1 MANSMGSQCTIQFPR
16 PHAHHKPTMRAFLR
30 HSAIATRVSKPLT
43 TRSFSASWD
52 KPFPSILITK
62 DGITAQGS
70 FAESQAKYL
79 KPDLAAVGELDT
91 LLAKKQLGIV
101 AHFYM
106 DPELQ
111 VYLCPINFHDGVLSQ
126 LKWPHTLIA
135 DSLAMGE
142 AAAVMAKNGAKAIAC
157 LGVDFMSESVRA
169 NLDSNGYHD
178 VPVYRL
184 SKKKIGCSLAES
196 AEKQAYLAY
205 LTNAAK
211 TPNSLHVVYINTSLK
226 SKAWA
231 HHIIPT
237 ITCTSSNVVQTILQA
252 AAQVP
257 DVSIFYGPDTY
268 MGENLEQM
276 FQNIATLPDDQ
287 IREIHPAHT
296 QATYTLFDAI
306 GWTGRIKSLLS
317 RFDYFKEGNCVV
329 HHMFGDKVT
338 KRVRSDYA
346 DVYTTAHFEVPG
358 EMFTLAM
365 EAQNDG
371 RGVVGSTSNI
381 LNFIKDKTAAALDA
395 GSNER
400 LRFILGTE
408 VCAYST
414 RRAGMITSIATS
426 VQAALAKGTSSA
438 TTPQVEIIF
447 PVAADAIA
455 TEGDNVVP
463 GVQGGEGCSSA
474 GGCATCPFMKMN
486 DLDALFDVAEG
497 VDLSTVCCD
506 TDPLAAH
513 HPQSYSERINNK
525 SISEIGVVPI
535 LHMRAYMHGKKL
547 SDQLVQDVA
556 TRTPLAGCPE
566 ARST

>member
-1 MANSMGSQCTIQFPR
+1 
-16 PHAHHKPTMRAFLR
+16 MRAFLR
-30 HSAIATRVSKPLT
+30 HSAVATRVSKPLT

-111 VYLCPINFHDGVLSQ
+111 GVLSQ

-287 IREIHPAHT
+287 IRKIHPAHT
-296 QATYTLFDAI
+296 QAT
-306 GWTGRIKSLLS
+306 IKSLLS

-414 RRAGMITSIATS
+414 RRVARFNYRGSCRDMCLGWHDYIDCHERPSR
-426 VQAALAKGTSSA
+426 VGKGH
-438 TTPQVEIIF
+438 
-447 PVAADAIA
+447 
-455 TEGDNVVP
+455 VVRDHAP
-463 GVQGGEGCSSA
+463 SGNHLPRRGR
-474 GGCATCPFMKMN
+474 
-486 DLDALFDVAEG
+486 
-497 VDLSTVCCD
+497 CD
-506 TDPLAAH
+506 CHRRRQRGP
-513 HPQSYSERINNK
+513 
-525 SISEIGVVPI
+525 
-535 LHMRAYMHGKKL
+535 
-547 SDQLVQDVA
+547 
-556 TRTPLAGCPE
+556 GCPRRRRLFVRRGMRHVSVYE
-566 ARST
+566 DERPGRTV

>member
-1 MANSMGSQCTIQFPR
+1 MNAAVRKSL
-16 PHAHHKPTMRAFLR
+16 RALPAAARR
-30 HSAIATRVSKPLT
+30 H
-43 TRSFSASWD
+43 FSAQWD

-62 DGITAQGS
+62 DAITAQGS
-70 FAESQAKYL
+70 FAEAQANYL
-79 KPDLAAVGELDT
+79 KPNPGAVKDLDAI
-91 LLAKKQLGIV
+91 LAQKKLGIV

-111 VYLCPINFHDGVLSQ
+111 GVLSS

-169 NLDSNGYHD
+169 NLDSNGFHSI
-178 VPVYRL
+178 PVYRL

-205 LTNAAK
+205 LKKAAE

-237 ITCTSSNVVQTILQA
+237 ITCTSSNVVQTILQSF
-252 AAQVP
+252 AQVP
-257 DVSIFYGPDTY
+257 GLSIFYGPDTY

-276 FQNIATLPDDQ
+276 FQHIATLPDDK
-287 IREIHPAHT
+287 IREIHPAHNQKT
-296 QATYTLFDAI
+296 I
-306 GWTGRIKSLLS
+306 RELLS

-338 KRVRSDYA
+338 KRVRDEYS

-365 EAQNDG
+365 EAQNEG

-381 LNFIKDKTAAALDA
+381 LNFIKDKTKQALDA
-395 GSNER
+395 GSNEK
-400 LRFILGTE
+400 LRFVLGTE
-408 VCAYST
+408 
-414 RRAGMITSIATS
+414 AGMITSIVNG
-426 VQAALAKGTSSA
+426 VQATLAKGSSS
-438 TTPQVEIIF
+438 PQVEIIF
-447 PVAADAIA
+447 PVAADAVA
-455 TEGDNVVP
+455 TEGETLVP

-497 VDLSTVCCD
+497 IDLTKS

-513 HPQSYSERINNK
+513 HPQTYSERVNGK
-525 SISEIGVVPI
+525 GISEIGVVPI
-535 LHMRAYMHGKKL
+535 LHMRSFMQNQKL
-547 SDQLVQDVA
+547 SDKLVDDIA
-556 TRTPLAGCPE
+556 SRTPDAGCPE
-566 ARST
+566 SR

>member
-1 MANSMGSQCTIQFPR
+1 MR
-16 PHAHHKPTMRAFLR
+16 PFFRHATV
-30 HSAIATRVSKPLT
+30 ATRASKTMT

-79 KPDLAAVGELDT
+79 TPDLAAVGELDA

-111 VYLCPINFHDGVLSQ
+111 GVLSK

-142 AAAVMAKNGAKAIAC
+142 AAAKMAKNGAKAIAC

-169 NLDSNGYHD
+169 NLDSNGYHNI
-178 VPVYRL
+178 PVYRL

-205 LTNAAK
+205 LAHAAK
-211 TPNSLHVVYINTSLK
+211 TPHSLHVVYINTSLK

-231 HHIIPT
+231 HNMIPT

-257 DVSIFYGPDTY
+257 DISIFYGPDTY

-276 FQNIATLPDDQ
+276 FHHMATMPDEQ

-296 QATYTLFDAI
+296 QAT
-306 GWTGRIKSLLS
+306 IKSLLT

-338 KRVRSDYA
+338 KRVRDEYA
-346 DVYTTAHFEVPG
+346 DVYMTAHFEVPG

-365 EAQNDG
+365 EAQARG

-381 LNFIKDKTAAALDA
+381 LNFIKAKTAEALKA

-408 VCAYST
+408 V
-414 RRAGMITSIATS
+414 RRRAAWMALTATTQAGMITSIATS
-426 VQAALAKGTSSA
+426 VQAALADGKSAA

-447 PVAADAIA
+447 PVAADAVA
-455 TEGDNVVP
+455 TEGDNLVP

-497 VDLSTVCCD
+497 IDLTKD
-506 TDPLAAH
+506 PDPLAAH
-513 HPQSYSERINNK
+513 HPQTYSERIHTK
-525 SISEIGVVPI
+525 SISAIGVVPI
-535 LHMRAYMHGKKL
+535 LHMRSFMEHGKL
-547 SDQLVQDVA
+547 SEALVEDVA
-556 TRTPLAGCPE
+556 TRAPAAGCPE
-566 ARST
+566 AR

>member
-1 MANSMGSQCTIQFPR
+1 MLTALRVPRRAVARARMMSSQ
-16 PHAHHKPTMRAFLR
+16 
-30 HSAIATRVSKPLT
+30 
-43 TRSFSASWD
+43 WE
-52 KPFPSILITK
+52 KPFPSILISK
-62 DGITAQGS
+62 DVVSAQGS
-70 FAESQAKYL
+70 FAEAQANYL
-79 KPDLAAVGELDT
+79 KPNMDAVKELDA
-91 LLAKKQLGIV
+91 LLEKKKLGIV

-111 VYLCPINFHDGVLSQ
+111 GVLSS

-142 AAAVMAKNGAKAIAC
+142 AAAVMAKNGAKAVAC

-196 AEKQAYLAY
+196 AEKAAYMAY
-205 LTNAAK
+205 LTKAAE

-231 HHIIPT
+231 HNIIPT

-252 AAQVP
+252 DAQVP
-257 DVSIFYGPDTY
+257 GLNIWYGPDTY

-276 FQNIATLPDDQ
+276 FRHLVTLPDDKIAQ
-287 IREIHPAHT
+287 IHPKHT
-296 QATYTLFDAI
+296 QKTIA
-306 GWTGRIKSLLS
+306 SLLE

-338 KRVRSDYA
+338 QRVRDEYG
-346 DVYTTAHFEVPG
+346 DVYQTAHFEVPG

-365 EAQNDG
+365 EAQNKG

-381 LNFIKDKTAAALDA
+381 LNFIKDKTKEAIAAK
-395 GSNER
+395 SSER
-400 LRFILGTE
+400 LRFVLGTE
-408 VCAYST
+408 
-414 RRAGMITSIATS
+414 AGMITSIVRG
-426 VQAALAKGTSSA
+426 VQQTLRADGAA
-438 TTPQVEIIF
+438 TTPEVEIIF
-447 PVAADAIA
+447 PVSADAVA
-455 TEGDNVVP
+455 TEDNELVP

-497 VDLSTVCCD
+497 VDLAAAA
-506 TDPLAAH
+506 DPLAAY
-513 HPQSYSERINNK
+513 HPQTYSERINGK
-525 SISEIGVVPI
+525 TISEIGVAPI
-535 LHMRAYMHGKKL
+535 LHMRAFMQGQAL
-547 SDQLVQDVA
+547 SAELVEDIA
-556 TRTPLAGCPE
+556 TRTPGAGCPQ
-566 ARST
+566 ARK

>member
-1 MANSMGSQCTIQFPR
+1 MLHLRNSMRQSVKTVRQFSSQ
-16 PHAHHKPTMRAFLR
+16 
-30 HSAIATRVSKPLT
+30 
-43 TRSFSASWD
+43 WD

-62 DGITAQGS
+62 DAITAQGS
-70 FAESQAKYL
+70 FAEAQANFLQPNMEAVKDLDNLL
-79 KPDLAAVGELDT
+79 K
-91 LLAKKQLGIV
+91 KKKLGIV

-111 VYLCPINFHDGVLSQ
+111 GVLSS

-169 NLDSNGYHD
+169 NLDSNGYEHI
-178 VPVYRL
+178 PVYRL

-196 AEKQAYLAY
+196 AEKQAYMAY
-205 LTNAAK
+205 LKKASE

-231 HHIIPT
+231 HNIIPT
-237 ITCTSSNVVQTILQA
+237 ITCTSSNVVQTILHSD
-252 AAQVP
+252 AQIP
-257 DVSIFYGPDTY
+257 NLNIWYGPDTY

-276 FQNIATLPDDQ
+276 FRHMATLSDEK
-287 IREIHPAHT
+287 IRQIHPKHNQKT
-296 QATYTLFDAI
+296 IQ
-306 GWTGRIKSLLS
+306 SLLR

-338 KRVRSDYA
+338 QRVRAEYS

-365 EAQNDG
+365 EAQNEG

-381 LNFIKDKTAAALDA
+381 LNFIKDKTKQAMDA
-395 GSNER
+395 DSTER
-400 LRFILGTE
+400 LRFVLGTE
-408 VCAYST
+408 
-414 RRAGMITSIATS
+414 AGMITSIVRN
-426 VQAALAKGTSSA
+426 VQQTLRGAEYETLR
-438 TTPQVEIIF
+438 TPEVEIIF
-447 PVAADAIA
+447 PVAADAVA
-455 TEGDNVVP
+455 VEEGTTLVP

-497 VDLSTVCCD
+497 IDLSKSGGTR
-506 TDPLAAH
+506 DPLEAY
-513 HPQSYSERINNK
+513 HPQTYSERIQGK
-525 SISEIGVVPI
+525 TISEIGVAPI
-535 LHMRAYMHGKKL
+535 LHMRSFMQNQRL
-547 SDQLVQDVA
+547 SDALVRDIA
-556 TRTPLAGCPE
+556 SRKPGMGCPE
-566 ARST
+566 VHEKNPLKAASR

>member
-1 MANSMGSQCTIQFPR
+1 MGSQCTIQFPR

-30 HSAIATRVSKPLT
+30 HSAVATRVSKPLT

-52 KPFPSILITK
+52 KPFPSILVRITK

-91 LLAKKQLGIV
+91 LLAKKKLGIV

-111 VYLCPINFHDGVLSQ
+111 GVLSQ

-296 QATYTLFDAI
+296 QAT
-306 GWTGRIKSLLS
+306 IKSLLS

-408 VCAYST
+408 
-414 RRAGMITSIATS
+414 AGMITSIATS
-426 VQAALAKGTSSA
+426 VQAALEKGTSSA

-497 VDLSTVCCD
+497 VDLSTD

>member
-1 MANSMGSQCTIQFPR
+1 MHATTTLWRRSIVPR
-16 PHAHHKPTMRAFLR
+16 L
-30 HSAIATRVSKPLT
+30 S
-43 TRSFSASWD
+43 RSFSAQWD

-62 DGITAQGS
+62 DAITAQGS
-70 FAESQAKYL
+70 FAEAQAAYL
-79 KPDLAAVGELDT
+79 KPNLETVRELDAI
-91 LLAKKQLGIV
+91 LEKKKLGIV

-111 VYLCPINFHDGVLSQ
+111 GVLSS

-169 NLDSNGYHD
+169 NLDSNGFQNI
-178 VPVYRL
+178 PVYRL
-184 SKKKIGCSLAES
+184 SKKYIGCSLAES
-196 AEKQAYLAY
+196 AEKQAYMAY
-205 LTNAAK
+205 LKKAAE
-211 TPNSLHVVYINTSLK
+211 TPKSLHVVYINTSLK

-237 ITCTSSNVVQTILQA
+237 ITCTSSNVVQTILQSF
-252 AAQVP
+252 AQVP
-257 DVSIFYGPDTY
+257 GLSIFYGPDTY

-276 FQNIATLPDDQ
+276 FQHIATLPDEK
-287 IREIHPAHT
+287 IREIHPAHN
-296 QATYTLFDAI
+296 QATI
-306 GWTGRIKSLLS
+306 RELLT

-338 KRVRSDYA
+338 KRVRQDYG

-365 EAQNDG
+365 EAQNQG

-381 LNFIKDKTAAALDA
+381 LNFIKDKTKQALDS

-408 VCAYST
+408 
-414 RRAGMITSIATS
+414 AGMITSIVRG
-426 VQAALAKGTSSA
+426 VQNTLAKGSSS
-438 TTPQVEIIF
+438 PEVEIIF
-447 PVAADAIA
+447 PVAADAVA
-455 TEGDNVVP
+455 TEGDTLVP
-463 GVQGGEGCSSA
+463 GVQGGEGCSTA

-486 DLDALFDVAEG
+486 DLDALFDVAEA
-497 VDLSTVCCD
+497 VDLTQ
-506 TDPLAAH
+506 TKDPLAAH
-513 HPQSYSERINNK
+513 HPQKYSERINGK

-535 LHMRAYMHGKKL
+535 LHMRSFMHGQKL
-547 SDQLVQDVA
+547 SDQLVQDVV
-556 TRTPLAGCPE
+556 TRKPDAGCPE
-566 ARST
+566 SH